1 MNATLTTTTNS
12 YPEWQAAIR
21 AAQQIVSAERDDAQR
36 ERDEKIAERD
46 KERGRNLMQ
55 ALNLLG
61 IQIDEP
67 PAKDY
72 IEIGGYLF
80 WLKRPNSNSN
90 GPVFNVGPSRTIGV
104 KDTCIWFTLFV
115 SKVAFPHDS
124 KWDIRPKELTLIVT
138 NGKGIDSDWT
148 EKRAELA
155 DLLDQLDEHYAAEMH
170 RYNVWLSSRPEVES
184 KPAEPTPEATTEE
197 KLVKA
202 LRSLIRDI
210 ILDEVGEPFRG
221 DDDQY

>member
-1 MNATLTTTTNS
+1 MNATLTTN
-12 YPEWQAAIR
+12 YPEWQAKIR
-21 AAQQIVSAERDDAQR
+21 AAQQISNLVDAAEQR
-36 ERDEKIAERD
+36 KRDERIAERD

-55 ALNLLG
+55 ALELLG

-67 PAKDY
+67 PAKDF
-72 IEIGGYLF
+72 IQIGDYVF
-80 WLKRPNSNSN
+80 WLKRPNSNST

-148 EKRAELA
+148 VKQAELA
-155 DLLDQLDEHYAAEMH
+155 DLLDQLDEHYAAEMD
-170 RYNVWLSSRPEVES
+170 RYNVWLSRRPEVES
-184 KPAEPTPEATTEE
+184 KPTPEPTPEE
-197 KLVKA
+197 KLAKA

-210 ILDEVGEPFRG
+210 ILDEIGEPFRG